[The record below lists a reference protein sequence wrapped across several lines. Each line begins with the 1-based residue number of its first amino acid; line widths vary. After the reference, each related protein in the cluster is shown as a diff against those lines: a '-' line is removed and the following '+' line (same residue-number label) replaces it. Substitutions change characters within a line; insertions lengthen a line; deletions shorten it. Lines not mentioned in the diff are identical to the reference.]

1 MKITATHETSL
12 LELLQETFPDAS
24 TNKIKKVI
32 RCGCVRHNNAVVK
45 HPELVLKR
53 GETIEYTK
61 YEAKRTYRERTSA
74 PILYEDG
81 TVVASFKSSGVPLAG
96 KTVGGLRSLNNTLN
110 ADLTRLNRR
119 SIAVTPVM
127 FLRNDENGICLF
139 CKRNELREA
148 LREACV
154 KATKH
159 FRVWVC
165 GTFEQEKGTLRAWAE
180 LNQRGFLRQWHETAA
195 EGLVECTLKYTVIRT
210 EEEIALLDVAMV
222 QHFENQLCMQLMQ
235 SGHPVL
241 GDKANTHYR
250 VDYPYPYTYNYRLDI
265 PHPANGKT
273 LTLAT
278 TLPSL
283 FTDQKTDKNRPKNDE
298 NTTETDEF
306 STHNG

>member
-12 LELLQETFPDAS
+12 LKLLQETFPDAS

-81 TVVASFKSSGVPLAG
+81 TVVASFKPSGVPLTG
-96 KTVGGLRSLNNTLN
+96 KNVGGLRSLNNTIN

-119 SIAVTPVM
+119 SVAVTPVM
-127 FLRNDENGICLF
+127 YLRTEENGICLF
-139 CKRNELREA
+139 CKRNELRDA
-148 LREACV
+148 LREACA

-159 FRVWVC
+159 LRVWVC
-165 GTFEQEKGTLRAWAE
+165 GTFDNKKGTLQAWAE
-180 LNQRGFLRQWHETAA
+180 LNQRGFLRQWHDAEG
-195 EGLVECTLKYTVIRT
+195 EGLVECTIKYNVIRT
-210 EEEIALLDVAMV
+210 EEEISLIDVVMV

-241 GDKANTHYR
+241 GDKANTHYH
-250 VDYPYPYTYNYRLDI
+250 VDYPYPYTYNYQLDI
-265 PHPANGKT
+265 PHPTNGKK

-283 FTDQKTDKNRPKNDE
+283 FTDQKTDKNTTKN
-298 NTTETDEF
+298 NR
-306 STHNG
+306 N

>member
-12 LELLQETFPDAS
+12 IELLQEAFPDAS
-24 TNKIKKVI
+24 TNKLKKVI

-81 TVVASFKSSGVPLAG
+81 TVVASFKPSGVPLTG
-96 KTVGGLRSLNNTLN
+96 KNVGGLRSLNNTLN
-110 ADLTRLNRR
+110 ADLTRLNRQ

-127 FLRNDENGICLF
+127 YLRTDENGICLF
-139 CKRNELREA
+139 CKRNELRDA
-148 LREACV
+148 LRQACAKAV
-154 KATKH
+154 KH
-159 FRVWVC
+159 YRVWVC
-165 GTFEQEKGTLRAWAE
+165 GTFDQEKGTLRAWAE
-180 LNQRGFLRQWHETAA
+180 LNQRGFLRQWHENGA
-195 EGLVECTLKYTVIRT
+195 EGLEECIMKYTVISTT
-210 EEEIALLDVAMV
+210 EEITLLDVTMV

-250 VDYPYPYTYNYRLDI
+250 VDYPYPYTYNYKLEI

-283 FTDQKTDKNRPKNDE
+283 FNDQKTNKNAPKNHQ

-306 STHNG
+306 STLNG